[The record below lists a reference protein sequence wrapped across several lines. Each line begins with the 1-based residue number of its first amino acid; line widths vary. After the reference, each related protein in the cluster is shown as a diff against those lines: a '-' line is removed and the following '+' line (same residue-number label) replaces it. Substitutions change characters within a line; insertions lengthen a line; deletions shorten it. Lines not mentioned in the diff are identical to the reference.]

1 MKEREATFSVLDLCL
16 DAVNGVAALD
26 VDRDRLAR
34 YGFHENLHHCVFLS
48 LSLSLRF
55 DFLSTARCSPVRER
69 GSFIV

>member
-48 LSLSLRF
+48 LSLSSL
-55 DFLSTARCSPVRER
+55 
-69 GSFIV
+69 